1 MPEDSKPGKIIL
13 IAALLSAIAAFALY
27 LPSLGFDFVNW
38 DDQLY
43 VYENPRLQGPGLKW
57 ALTSVI
63 LGTWVPVT
71 FLSLSL
77 DHAIWGLNPLGYH
90 LTNSALH
97 AANVFLVALIAAKLA
112 GTRGFNAKTLFI
124 VAISAGLLFGLHPL
138 RVESVAWISE
148 RKDVLN
154 AFFFLLAVL
163 SYLGYARNKK
173 ASSYVLTLVFFVLSL
188 LSKPMTVT
196 MPFVLLI
203 LDIYPLGRHRNEGLR
218 RLLTEKL
225 PFFLLSLGA
234 VLATMWSQTMAMVPA
249 EELAFG
255 SRLHIAARGYLFYI
269 YKTLVP
275 IDLAPVYPRDFPAG
289 LNGLFALYVLA
300 LSALTALAIYLR
312 RRSGAFIAA
321 WAYFAVTLLPVIGLV
336 QVGMQAAADRYT
348 YIPGMGIAV
357 LAASGAGWL
366 AERKKGA
373 FAPVLAAAISASA
386 LLSILALGQISVW
399 KDSFSLWNRQIRLF
413 PDHPYGYVNRG
424 NAYLVQGRL
433 DLAMED
439 LSRITP
445 DTASGFMNRANAYIS
460 LGKFDLAIENLDRA
474 IELGP
479 VSTDAY
485 MKRAGALVS
494 AGRFEEGIADLT
506 FVLAKDPRNKAA
518 YRARG
523 IAHAISGQYGKAV
536 EDFKN
541 AVLLDPGDTSAHID
555 LGKAYMHM
563 GDSKNS
569 YRSMKRAHDL
579 GDPAASRYLKD
590 LEAKGPGK

>member
-1 MPEDSKPGKIIL
+1 MPDNRKPENIIL

-57 ALTSVI
+57 AFTSVI

-77 DHAIWGLNPLGYH
+77 DYALWGLNPLGYH

-97 AANVFLVALIAAKLA
+97 AANVFLVALLAARLA
-112 GTRGFNAKTLFI
+112 GTRGSNAKALFI
-124 VAISAGLLFGLHPL
+124 IAISAGLLFGLHPL

-154 AFFFLLAVL
+154 AFFFLLGVL
-163 SYLGYARNKK
+163 SYLGYAKTKK

-196 MPFVLLI
+196 MPLVLLI
-203 LDIYPLGRHRNEGLR
+203 LDLYPLGRHRKDGWK
-218 RLLTEKL
+218 RLIIEKL
-225 PFFLLSLGA
+225 PFIILSLAA

-275 IDLAPVYPRDFPAG
+275 VNLAPVYPRDFAMGP
-289 LNGLFALYVLA
+289 GLFALYVLA
-300 LSALTALAIYLR
+300 LSALTALAILLR
-312 RRSGAFIAA
+312 RRSWAFIAV
-321 WAYFAVTLLPVIGLV
+321 WAYFVITLIPVIGLV

-357 LAASGAGWL
+357 LVAAGAGRL

-373 FAPVLAAAISASA
+373 FAPVLAVIIAASA
-386 LLSILALGQISVW
+386 LLSILALKQISVW
-399 KDSFSLWNRQIRLF
+399 KDSFSLWNQQIRLF

-439 LSRITP
+439 LGRITP

-485 MKRAGALVS
+485 MKRGGALVN

-506 FVLAKDPRNKAA
+506 FVLDGDPRNKDA

-523 IAHAISGQYGKAV
+523 VAHAISGQYGKAV

-541 AVLLDPGDTSAHID
+541 AVLLDPADPSAHID
-555 LGKAYMHM
+555 LGKAYMHL
-563 GDSKNS
+563 GDSENS
-569 YRSMKRAHDL
+569 YLSMKRAHDL

-590 LEAKGPGK
+590 LEAQGPGK